1 MFFLEAEGIFKNFGG
16 LQALCDVDIHISKG
30 ELVSIV
36 GPNGSGK
43 TTLFNVITGFHK
55 PTKGRIKF
63 EGNGIEGLSPYKIA
77 RAGIGRTFQ
86 VTALFDNLSV
96 LDNVIVG
103 LHRQTTS
110 RMIDAL
116 IRDRRYRK
124 EEQECLEKAK
134 AMLRFVGL
142 ENCENDLAGPVPS
155 FSRKRLAIAIALVSD
170 PTLLLLDEPAAGL
183 NVEEIDRL
191 AALLKSI
198 QKAGV
203 TLCVIEHKMKFVMS
217 LSSRVI
223 VLNEGSKIA
232 EGTPAEVSQDSRV
245 ITAYLGK

>member
-1 MFFLEAEGIFKNFGG
+1 MSLLEAEGITKNFGG
-16 LQALCDVDIHISKG
+16 LQALCDVDFHISKG

-43 TTLFNVITGFHK
+43 TTLFNVITGFYK
-55 PTKGRIKF
+55 PTKGTIKF
-63 EGNGIEGLSPYKIA
+63 KGNGIGGLSPYRIA

-116 IRDRRYRK
+116 LRDRHYRK
-124 EEQECLEKAK
+124 EEQHCLEKATT
-134 AMLRFVGL
+134 MLNFVGL
-142 ENCENDLAGPVPS
+142 ENCENVLAGPLPS
-155 FSRKRLAIAIALVSD
+155 FSRKRLAIAIALVSN
-170 PTLLLLDEPAAGL
+170 PALLLLDEPAAGL

-191 AALLKSI
+191 AALLKFI
-198 QKAGV
+198 QASGV

-217 LSSRVI
+217 LSNRII

-245 ITAYLGK
+245 IAAYLGK

>member
-1 MFFLEAEGIFKNFGG
+1 MVLLEADGITKSFGG
-16 LQALCDVDIHISKG
+16 LQALGGVDFRIHEG

-43 TTLFNVITGFHK
+43 TTLFNVITGFYK
-55 PTKGRIKF
+55 PTKGTIKF
-63 EGNGIEGLSPYKIA
+63 KGNDIAGLSPYKIA

-103 LHRQTTS
+103 LHRQTAST
-110 RMIDAL
+110 MINAL
-116 IRDRRYRK
+116 MRDPCYRK
-124 EEQECLEKAK
+124 EERACVEKAT
-134 AMLRFVGL
+134 AMLHFVGL

-155 FSRKRLAIAIALVSD
+155 FSRKRLAIAIALVSN
-170 PTLLLLDEPAAGL
+170 PSLLLLDEPAAGL
-183 NVEEIDRL
+183 NVEEVDRL

-217 LSSRVI
+217 LSNRVM
-223 VLNEGSKIA
+223 VLNEGKKIA
-232 EGTPAEVSQDSRV
+232 EGAPVEVSQDSRV

>member
-1 MFFLEAEGIFKNFGG
+1 MALLEADGITKSFGG
-16 LQALCDVDIHISKG
+16 LQALDGVDFRIHEG

-55 PTKGRIKF
+55 PTKGTVKF
-63 EGNGIEGLSPYKIA
+63 KGNGIEGLSPYKIA

-103 LHRQTTS
+103 LHCQTTS

-124 EEQECLEKAK
+124 EEQECLEKAI
-134 AMLRFVGL
+134 AMLHFVGL
-142 ENCENDLAGPVPS
+142 ENCEDNLAGPLPS
-155 FSRKRLAIAIALVSD
+155 FSRKRLAIAIALVSN
-170 PTLLLLDEPAAGL
+170 PGLLLLDEPAAGL
-183 NVEEIDRL
+183 NVEEMDRL

-198 QKAGV
+198 QASGV

-217 LSSRVI
+217 LSNRVM

-245 ITAYLGK
+245 IAAYLGK

>member
-1 MFFLEAEGIFKNFGG
+1 MFLLEAEGIFKNFGG

-63 EGNGIEGLSPYKIA
+63 EGNGIEGLNPYKIA

-96 LDNVIVG
+96 LENVVVG
-103 LHRQTTS
+103 LHRQTKS
-110 RMIDAL
+110 GIMDVL
-116 IRDRRYRK
+116 IRDRSYRK
-124 EEQECLEKAK
+124 EETDCFGKAK
-134 AMLRFVGL
+134 KMLNLVGL
-142 ENCENDLAGPVPS
+142 EDCESDFAGRLPS
-155 FSRKRLAIAIALVSD
+155 FSRKRLAIAIALVSG
-170 PTLLLLDEPAAGL
+170 PSLLLLDEPAAGL

-191 AALLKSI
+191 AALLKFI
-198 QKAGV
+198 QASGV
-203 TLCVIEHKMKFVMS
+203 TICVIEHKMKFVMS
-217 LSSRVI
+217 LSNRVI

-245 ITAYLGK
+245 IAAYLGK

>member
-1 MFFLEAEGIFKNFGG
+1 VSLLEAERITKNFGG
-16 LQALCDVDIHISKG
+16 LQALCDVDFHISKG

-43 TTLFNVITGFHK
+43 TTLFNVITGFYK
-55 PTKGRIKF
+55 PTKGTIKF
-63 EGNGIEGLSPYKIA
+63 KGNGIGGLRPYRIA

-116 IRDRRYRK
+116 MRDRHYRK
-124 EEQECLEKAK
+124 EEQHCLEKARG
-134 AMLRFVGL
+134 MLNFVGL
-142 ENCENDLAGPVPS
+142 ENCQNDLAGPLPS
-155 FSRKRLAIAIALVSD
+155 FSRKRLAIAIALVSN
-170 PTLLLLDEPAAGL
+170 PGLLLLDEPAAGL
-183 NVEEIDRL
+183 NVEEIERL

-198 QKAGV
+198 QKSGV

-217 LSSRVI
+217 LSNRVM
-223 VLNEGSKIA
+223 VLNEGRKIA
-232 EGTPAEVSQDSRV
+232 EGTPAEVSQDSQV
-245 ITAYLGK
+245 IAAYLGK